1 MMTGEKPLHL
11 TVMAHLSHTVQDSA
25 VQKFL
30 EDEKDPLS
38 KQPLLH
44 SNFLKSAEVKEKV
57 LTLVLECHPKDS
69 DIFVSYAK
77 ALEGKTIEGIEA
89 IKTVV
94 STEKITPSLEKRRVP
109 GVKRIIAVASGK
121 GGVGKSTTAVMIAR
135 SLEQQGEKVGLLDA
149 DIYGPSIPTML
160 GLRGKK
166 PEVSEHKKLI
176 PLEAFNIKVMSIGFM
191 IPENSAMIWR
201 GPMIQSAFLQLLF
214 EVEWNGVDTLILDLP
229 PGTGDIQLTLA
240 QKIHMDGAVI
250 VSTPQDIALMD
261 ARRAVSMFQRVGVP
275 ILGMIENMSTFT
287 CPHCQKESHIFDHGQ
302 ARTEAER
309 LNIPFLAEIPLDIRI
324 RKSLDQGE
332 IEALP
337 HISLFQKSK
346 MEI

>member
-1 MMTGEKPLHL
+1 MITAEKPSHL
-11 TVMAHLSHTVQDSA
+11 RVMTHLPPTAQDPA

-30 EDEKDPLS
+30 EHEKDPLS

-57 LTLVLECHPKDS
+57 LTLVFECHPKDS
-69 DIFVSYAK
+69 DILVSYAK
-77 ALEGKTIEGIEA
+77 ALERKTVEGIET

-94 STEKITPSLEKRRVP
+94 SAEKIAPSPSLEKRRVP

-121 GGVGKSTTAVMIAR
+121 GGVGKSTTAVIMAR
-135 SLEQQGEKVGLLDA
+135 SLTQQGEKVGLLDA

-166 PEVSEHKKLI
+166 PEVSEHEKLI

-214 EVEWNGVDTLILDLP
+214 EVAWDGLDTLILDLP

-240 QKIHMDGAVI
+240 QKVDIDGAVI

-337 HISLFQKSK
+337 HISLLQR
-346 MEI
+346 